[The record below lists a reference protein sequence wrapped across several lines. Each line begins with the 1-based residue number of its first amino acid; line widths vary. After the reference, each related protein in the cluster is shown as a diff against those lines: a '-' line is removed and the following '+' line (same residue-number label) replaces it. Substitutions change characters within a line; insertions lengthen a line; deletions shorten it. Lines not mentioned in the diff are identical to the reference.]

1 MLGATAAACR
11 GMWEATTSF
20 FSVFFFPSML
30 KFGVAEV
37 AEDDRR

>member
-20 FSVFFFPSML
+20 FSVFFSIDAQIR
-30 KFGVAEV
+30 VAEV